1 MGRCI
6 AVLIGTPFLM
16 SNVMKEVQR
25 IDVVDPLRRYFY
37 IAAA

>member
-1 MGRCI
+1 MGRLYRL
-6 AVLIGTPFLM
+6 LIGTPFLM

-25 IDVVDPLRRYFY
+25 INAVDPLRHYFY